1 MVEEDLK
8 KQAHIYL
15 TTGVINA
22 NTVVKTHAT
31 EKEYTVRNADGIYIT
46 AEIGIVEI

>member
-1 MVEEDLK
+1 LAISLRRPERL
-8 KQAHIYL
+8 YL

-31 EKEYTVRNADGIYIT
+31 KKGYTAKNADGIYIT
-46 AEIGIVEI
+46 VEIGIAEI